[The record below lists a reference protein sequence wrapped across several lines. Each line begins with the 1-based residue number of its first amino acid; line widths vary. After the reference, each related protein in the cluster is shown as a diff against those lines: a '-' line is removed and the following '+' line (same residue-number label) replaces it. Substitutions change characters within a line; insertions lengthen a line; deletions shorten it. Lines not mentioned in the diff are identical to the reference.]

1 MANRDMKNEK
11 MLNSIREMQVKTIM
25 GYYLTPVNM
34 AISKN
39 ILKISVGKDVE
50 KLEFCIL
57 LGI

>member
-1 MANRDMKNEK
+1 MKNEK
-11 MLNSIREMQVKTIM
+11 MLNSIREMQVKTTM